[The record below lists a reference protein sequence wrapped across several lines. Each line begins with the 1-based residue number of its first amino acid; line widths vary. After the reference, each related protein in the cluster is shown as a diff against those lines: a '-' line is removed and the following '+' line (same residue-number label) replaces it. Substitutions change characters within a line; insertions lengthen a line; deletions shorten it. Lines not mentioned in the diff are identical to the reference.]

1 MILSD
6 NVFIFSKLSWK
17 QTDCIMIARYFYTVV
32 FNLLLPFVVL
42 NLLLRSRRNPA
53 YRHRLD
59 ERFGYVRSTRPYERC
74 FWLHAVSVG
83 EVMAARPLVERLLK
97 AYPDVVMWVTTTT
110 PTGSDAVRH
119 LFGERVQHSYCP
131 YDLPGSLAR
140 FFRRVRPE
148 LLLVMETEI
157 WPNLFK
163 ACANR
168 GVPVLMVNARL
179 SSRSFSGYARLGC
192 LVKGTLEQASWIG
205 ARSRQD
211 ADYFLQLGAQP
222 SQVEVCGNIKFDMQ
236 PPAGLKD
243 SAAALRRQWG
253 LRPVWVAGSTHEGE
267 EDSILRVY
275 QRLQQRVPELLLI
288 LVPRHP
294 ERFVLVQQ
302 LCEETG
308 FHTLTRSS
316 GEPVCPHTNIL
327 LGDSMGELL
336 MWYALA
342 DVAFVGG
349 SLVARG
355 GHNPLEAAI
364 WGVPV
369 ISGKHTGNFTD
380 MFPGLYACGGAMQA
394 DDETALYTHLLHWLQ
409 DADARR
415 LAGQQA
421 QAFAASGQGALNLV
435 LQRIRQ
441 LTNSQANDVES
452 TQTAGC

>member
-1 MILSD
+1 
-6 NVFIFSKLSWK
+6 
-17 QTDCIMIARYFYTVV
+17 MIARYVYTVV
-32 FNLLLPFVVL
+32 FNLLIPFVVL
-42 NLLLRSRRNPA
+42 NLFLRSRRNPA
-53 YRHRLD
+53 YRHRID
-59 ERFGYVRSTRPYERC
+59 ERFGYVQATCRYERC

-97 AYPDVVMWVTTTT
+97 THPDVVLWVTTTT
-110 PTGSDAVRH
+110 PTGSDAVRR

-131 YDLPGSLAR
+131 YDLPDSLAR
-140 FFRRVRPE
+140 FFRRVKPD

-168 GVPVLMVNARL
+168 GVPLLMVNARL
-179 SSRSFSGYARLGC
+179 SSRSCRGYTRLGS
-192 LVKGTLEQASWIG
+192 LVKNTLKLASWVG
-205 ARSRQD
+205 TRSQQD

-236 PPAGLKD
+236 LPVGFKNKADG
-243 SAAALRRQWG
+243 LRRQWG
-253 LRPVWVAGSTHEGE
+253 KRHVWVAGSTHEGE
-267 EDSILRVY
+267 EGNILHVY
-275 QRLQQRVPELLLI
+275 QRLLQLMPELLLI

-294 ERFVLVQQ
+294 ERFVPVQQ
-302 LCEETG
+302 LCEESG

-316 GEPVCPHTNIL
+316 GEPVCAHTNIL

-342 DVAFVGG
+342 DIAFIGG
-349 SLVARG
+349 SLVAHG

-380 MFPGLYACGGAMQA
+380 MFPGLYTCGGAVQA
-394 DDETALYTHLLHWLQ
+394 DDETGLYAHLLHWLQ

-421 QAFAASGQGALNLV
+421 QAFAANGQGALNRV
-435 LQRIRQ
+435 MQRIRQ
-441 LTNSQANDVES
+441 LTQVQDNDVES
-452 TQTAGC
+452 TQTADC